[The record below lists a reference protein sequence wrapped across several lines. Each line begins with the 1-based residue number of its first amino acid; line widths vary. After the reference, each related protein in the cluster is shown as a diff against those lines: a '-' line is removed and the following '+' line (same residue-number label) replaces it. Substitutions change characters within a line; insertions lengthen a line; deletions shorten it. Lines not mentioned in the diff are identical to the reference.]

1 MWKSGQPLI
10 STLAVT
16 LLETQCLVNQ
26 RMLGLTREFIEIL
39 LPMPPIPVVRGPMQV
54 PVQRALSPL
63 SPSPA
68 QAHPASKGSR
78 EASSQPSEQVIV
90 LAMS

>member
-1 MWKSGQPLI
+1 MWESGQPLI

-26 RMLGLTREFIEIL
+26 HMLGLAHEFIEIL
-39 LPMPPIPVVRGPMQV
+39 LLMPPIPVVPEPVQV
-54 PVQRALSPL
+54 PVQQALSPL

-68 QAHPASKGSR
+68 QAHTASKGSR
-78 EASSQPSEQVIV
+78 KASLQPR
-90 LAMS
+90 